1 MNVTE
6 RFLHYVSFPTMSDE
20 NSETCPSTKKQLL
33 LAAELEKE
41 LRQLGLSAEKDKF
54 GYVYASL
61 PSNCGKTLPKVAF
74 LAHMDT
80 SDAAPDAPIRPRV
93 LKYEGGDIC
102 LNAEENIVM
111 PQSDTLRP
119 FIGLHLIVTDGKTLL
134 GADDKAG
141 IAEIM
146 TALERLIESGE
157 KHGEIRVCFTPDEE
171 IGRGTDHIDMK
182 KLDADYGYTLDGEL
196 LGCIEDENFNAA
208 GASVTIKGFSVHP
221 GSAYGKMKNAALIAA
236 EFASFLP
243 TDEIPARTKDRE
255 GFFHLTSISGGTEHA
270 ELHYIIRDHDRAK
283 FEERK
288 QKMLDAAK
296 EINRRYGSETAEC
309 EISDSYYNMKEIIEK
324 HPEVTAKAERAMR
337 ACGVE
342 PFYSPIRGGTD
353 GARLSFDGLPCPNL
367 CTGGSTYHSRFEFA
381 VVEHMEKCTD
391 IVLEIMKDT
400 DSERA

>member
-102 LNAEENIVM
+102 LNAEENIIM

-208 GASVTIKGFSVHP
+208 GASVIIKGFSVHP

-236 EFASFLP
+236 EFASLLP
-243 TDEIPARTKDRE
+243 ADEIPARTKDKE

-296 EINRRYGSETAEC
+296 KINRRYGSETAEC

-324 HPEVTAKAERAMR
+324 HPEVTEKAERAMR

-400 DSERA
+400 DYERA

>member
-102 LNAEENIVM
+102 LNAEENIIM

-146 TALERLIESGE
+146 TALERLIESDE

-236 EFASFLP
+236 EFASLLP
-243 TDEIPARTKDRE
+243 ADEIPARTKDRE

-367 CTGGSTYHSRFEFA
+367 CTGGNTYHSRFEFA

-400 DSERA
+400 DGERA

>member
-20 NSETCPSTKKQLL
+20 NSETCPSTKKQLF
-33 LAAELEKE
+33 LASELEKE

-61 PSNCGKTLPKVAF
+61 PSNCEKTIPKVAF

-102 LNAEENIVM
+102 LNAEENIIM

-236 EFASFLP
+236 
-243 TDEIPARTKDRE
+243 
-255 GFFHLTSISGGTEHA
+255 
-270 ELHYIIRDHDRAK
+270 
-283 FEERK
+283 
-288 QKMLDAAK
+288 
-296 EINRRYGSETAEC
+296 
-309 EISDSYYNMKEIIEK
+309 
-324 HPEVTAKAERAMR
+324 
-337 ACGVE
+337 
-342 PFYSPIRGGTD
+342 
-353 GARLSFDGLPCPNL
+353 
-367 CTGGSTYHSRFEFA
+367 
-381 VVEHMEKCTD
+381 
-391 IVLEIMKDT
+391 
-400 DSERA
+400 